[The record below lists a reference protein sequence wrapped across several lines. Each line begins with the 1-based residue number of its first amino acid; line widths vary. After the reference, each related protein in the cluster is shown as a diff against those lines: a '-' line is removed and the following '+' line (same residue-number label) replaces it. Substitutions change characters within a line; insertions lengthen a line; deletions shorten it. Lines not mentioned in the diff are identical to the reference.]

1 MNNNGYVFTFI
12 IAYRHKLDRLQNL
25 RRVIDWILG
34 FNGVELIIV
43 EQDKSPKLP
52 AYSLKGFKYIFTKSE
67 LPFNKS
73 WAFNVGTK
81 QSTTNAIVFGD
92 SDLIMD
98 PQEFINSVKLLEQY
112 ESVNPYTKVIDL
124 EPQENGLHIEKLKM
138 INRPGRGE
146 TDIQKTPMAGGI
158 IMFRKDSLFKV
169 GGFDEN
175 FIGWGG
181 EDDYQSFKIKQ
192 LLTHIELPNRCY
204 HLYHEKVK
212 PDMMFYQR
220 NLQLLNKLVIYT
232 PQDTIKY
239 IQNSSPK
246 NGLKNKYA
254 DK

>member
-1 MNNNGYVFTFI
+1 VNNNGYVFTFI

-52 AYSLKGFKYIFTKSE
+52 AYTLKGFKYIFTKSD

-92 SDLIMD
+92 SDLLMD
-98 PQEFINSVKLLEQY
+98 PQDFINSVKLLEQY
-112 ESVNPYTKVIDL
+112 ESVNPYNRVIDL
-124 EPQENGLHIEKLKM
+124 NPDENAQPIDLLKK
-138 INRPGRGE
+138 ITRPGRGE
-146 TDIQKTPMAGGI
+146 TDIQKVPIAGGI
-158 IMFRKDSLFKV
+158 IMFRRDSLFKV
-169 GGFDEN
+169 GGWSEDY
-175 FIGWGG
+175 IGWGG

-220 NLQLLNKLVIYT
+220 NLQLLNKLVTYT

-239 IQNSSPK
+239 IQNSLPK

>member
-1 MNNNGYVFTFI
+1 VNNNGYVFTFI

>member
-52 AYSLKGFKYIFTKSE
+52 AYTLKGFKYIFTKSD

-92 SDLIMD
+92 SDLLMD
-98 PQEFINSVKLLEQY
+98 PQDFINSVKLLEQY
-112 ESVNPYTKVIDL
+112 ESVNDQPIDL
-124 EPQENGLHIEKLKM
+124 LKK
-138 INRPGRGE
+138 ITRPGRGE
-146 TDIQKTPMAGGI
+146 TDIQKVPIAGGI
-158 IMFRKDSLFKV
+158 IMFRRDSLFKV
-169 GGFDEN
+169 GGWSEDY
-175 FIGWGG
+175 IGWGG

-220 NLQLLNKLVIYT
+220 NLQLLNKLVTYT
-232 PQDTIKY
+232 PQDTMKY
-239 IQNSSPK
+239 IQNSLPK
-246 NGLKNKYA
+246 NGFKNKYA